1 VTVQTK
7 LVPLIEKYCD
17 FHVVSIE
24 AFLNQEIPPMENI
37 LSLWLPSQGL
47 AMVYMPRGVGKTYS
61 YALGVFAY
69 AGDELSRMRL
79 PNPRPLYDTNRQT
92 IRCRPGLRTAAAAMD
107 RRATFRLSGP

>member
-47 AMVYMPRGVGKTYS
+47 AMVYMPRGVGKTA
-61 YALGVFAY
+61 ALGVFTY

-79 PNPRPLYDTNRQT
+79 PNLGRCT
-92 IRCRPGLRTAAAAMD
+92 IQIVKRSDCRPGLRTAAAAMD